1 MTKVLFLPEV
11 VEQFLELAEVLYSK
25 GYLGF
30 KDIAIEYAEQLF
42 KDIQL
47 TLPLKVKK
55 NAPSHFEKYGAGLL
69 YSSFQKNH
77 HTTWYVFYSIHE
89 KDGEIIY
96 LVRYLGNNHVIAHHL
111 LD

>member
-30 KDIAIEYAEQLF
+30 KDIAVEYAEQLF

-55 NAPSHFEKYGAGLL
+55 NAPSHFERYGAGLL
-69 YSSFQKNH
+69 YSSFPKNH
-77 HTTWYVFYSIHE
+77 HTTWYVFFSVI
-89 KDGEIIY
+89 GETYWIKYIA
-96 LVRYLGNNHVIAHHL
+96 NNHVVSQYL
-111 LD
+111 